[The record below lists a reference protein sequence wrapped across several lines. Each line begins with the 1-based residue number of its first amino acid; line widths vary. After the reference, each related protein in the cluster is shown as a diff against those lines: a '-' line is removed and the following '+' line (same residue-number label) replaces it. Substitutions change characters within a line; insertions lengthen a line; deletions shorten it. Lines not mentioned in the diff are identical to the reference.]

1 MEAWVFLALLLTY
14 GYFFQGGGWGPN
26 AFFDLTRAI
35 VERGRFLI
43 DPDLANTGDWAKTP
57 AGTIINKSPGVS
69 FLAVPAYRVVHRFSP
84 EGLATPIGAAR
95 TVHAVTVFS
104 VGLFAALGGA
114 FFYRIARR
122 RVSERAAVGLTVV
135 LALGT
140 SVFSYATF
148 LTTHAVVAACF
159 VIAWERLFDGK
170 RASAA
175 RAAVAGFVLSLAVVV
190 ESLSAP
196 VILGYLV
203 ALLLNRAPRRAWFGL
218 IFGALP
224 PAILLAFYNVTTM
237 GAPLASPYAFQNP
250 IYTTPGAWLGVLG
263 VPSATALYAL
273 TVHPIRGLF
282 WISPVLAPAFFGLIA
297 WTRREPRTAVVA
309 AWGVLVYLAF
319 SISFVRWHGGWC
331 IGPRYLVPAY
341 PFLVLALVPVLAWG
355 RIARGA
361 VALLGGL
368 SVALHLAIVAVNP
381 QVPQIAGM
389 TNPLFEYVLPVLLR
403 AGLVSV
409 NNQGV
414 LEGTTRGIASL
425 SSPAEVWASYN
436 LGELLGLRGV
446 ASLLPLLLAWVILA
460 GIALR
465 ATSAPSAP
473 SNR

>member
-1 MEAWVFLALLLTY
+1 
-14 GYFFQGGGWGPN
+14 
-26 AFFDLTRAI
+26 
-35 VERGRFLI
+35 
-43 DPDLANTGDWAKTP
+43 
-57 AGTIINKSPGVS
+57 
-69 FLAVPAYRVVHRFSP
+69 
-84 EGLATPIGAAR
+84 
-95 TVHAVTVFS
+95 
-104 VGLFAALGGA
+104 
-114 FFYRIARR
+114 
-122 RVSERAAVGLTVV
+122 
-135 LALGT
+135 
-140 SVFSYATF
+140 
-148 LTTHAVVAACF
+148 
-159 VIAWERLFDGK
+159 
-170 RASAA
+170 
-175 RAAVAGFVLSLAVVV
+175 
-190 ESLSAP
+190 
-196 VILGYLV
+196 
-203 ALLLNRAPRRAWFGL
+203 
-218 IFGALP
+218 
-224 PAILLAFYNVTTM
+224 LLAFYNVTTM

-436 LGELLGLRGV
+436 LGELLGLRGPL
-446 ASLLPLLLAWVILA
+446 SLAPLLLAWAAFALA
-460 GIALR
+460 SAYGASSANRSSRNFNPTDTRR
-465 ATSAPSAP
+465 AMSSGSEERGTS
-473 SNR
+473 